1 MSKIKDFIANNNGVV
16 VDTPEA
22 AKEHLGDVDV
32 VAYEGLAKDSFR
44 DVVEAYKAPPS
55 NRSRRYQE
63 YDFGS
68 DIVVFSSLRNIVD
81 LVVAYVVTEME
92 DPPAVDTPVGTTID
106 PEEVVAE
113 EIVEDDND
121 ESEGTSG
128 TTWF

>member
-1 MSKIKDFIANNNGVV
+1 MSKIKDFIANNNGVM

-44 DVVEAYKAPPS
+44 NVVEAYKAPPS

-68 DIVVFSSLRNIVD
+68 EIVVFSSLRNIVD
-81 LVVAYVVTEME
+81 LVVA
-92 DPPAVDTPVGTTID
+92 PPAVDTPVGTTID
-106 PEEVVAE
+106 PEEVVEE
-113 EIVEDDND
+113 EIVEDSND

>member
-44 DVVEAYKAPPS
+44 NVVEAYKAPPS

-81 LVVAYVVTEME
+81 LVVA
-92 DPPAVDTPVGTTID
+92 PPAVDTPVGTTID

-113 EIVEDDND
+113 EIAEDDND

>member
-1 MSKIKDFIANNNGVV
+1 MSKIKDFIANNNGVM

-44 DVVEAYKAPPS
+44 NVVEAYKAPPS

-81 LVVAYVVTEME
+81 LVVA
-92 DPPAVDTPVGTTID
+92 PPAVDTPVGTTID
-106 PEEVVAE
+106 PEEVVERVYTGEGE

>member
-1 MSKIKDFIANNNGVV
+1 MSKIKDYIATNNGVLGG
-16 VDTPEA
+16 TPEA

-44 DVVEAYKAPPS
+44 KVVEGYKAPPS
-55 NRSRRYQE
+55 NRARRYEE

-68 DIVVFSSLRNIVD
+68 DIVVFSSLNNIVD
-81 LVVAYVVTEME
+81 LVAA
-92 DPPAVDTPVGTTID
+92 PPVVDTPVGTTID
-106 PEEVVAE
+106 PGELVEEEVVE
-113 EIVEDDND
+113 EDND

>member
-44 DVVEAYKAPPS
+44 NVVEAYKAPPS

-81 LVVAYVVTEME
+81 LVVAPPVVA
-92 DPPAVDTPVGTTID
+92 PPAVDTPVGTTID

>member
-44 DVVEAYKAPPS
+44 NVVEAYKAPPS

-81 LVVAYVVTEME
+81 LVVAT
-92 DPPAVDTPVGTTID
+92 PAVDTPVGTTID

-113 EIVEDDND
+113 EIVAEEIVEDDND

>member
-1 MSKIKDFIANNNGVV
+1 MSKIKDFIANNNGVM

-44 DVVEAYKAPPS
+44 NVVEAYKAPPS

-81 LVVAYVVTEME
+81 LVVA
-92 DPPAVDTPVGTTID
+92 PPTVDTPVGTTID

-113 EIVEDDND
+113 EIVEDSND